1 MIRYVIKRIL
11 FMIPIL
17 IGVTFLVFILLSF
30 TPGDPARV
38 ALGSTATDEQLQLFR
53 EQNGLNDPT
62 IVQYFNYMK
71 KAVTTGDLGT
81 SYTTRQSVTSMIK
94 VRVGNT
100 LFLSFSSMAL
110 TIVVALFL
118 GIAMAV
124 RQNTFFDNFMRV
136 VTLIFTSMPEFW
148 LAIMMIL
155 LFTVKL
161 RLLPSNG
168 LFEHPGDWI
177 MPVVALALTG
187 ITLCSRTGRSSMLE
201 VINQDYIRTARAKGL
216 KYNYIIRRHALKNA
230 MLPMVTVY
238 GRIIA
243 TCFSGSVVLET
254 VFGINGIGRMMTYA
268 LRQKDVPTVMGGI
281 IISACVITT
290 VNLLTDVTYA
300 FIDPRIKSKYTR
312 RKNKQWAVSA
322 DEPEAVAANG

>member
-1 MIRYVIKRIL
+1 MFRYVLKRII
-11 FMIPIL
+11 FMVPIL
-17 IGVTFLVFILLSF
+17 IGVTLLVFFLLSF

-38 ALGSTATDEQLQLFR
+38 ALGSTATEEQLELFR
-53 EQNGLNDPT
+53 EQNGLNDPL
-62 IVQYFNYMK
+62 IVQYFDYMK
-71 KAVTTGDLGT
+71 KAVTGDLGT
-81 SYTTRQSVTSMIK
+81 SYTTRQSVTSMIE
-94 VRVGNT
+94 VRIGNT

-136 VTLIFTSMPEFW
+136 FTLIFTSMPEFW
-148 LAIMMIL
+148 LAMIL
-155 LFTVKL
+155 IMLFSVKL
-161 RLLPSNG
+161 GLLPSSG
-168 LFEHPGDWI
+168 FFETRGDTI

-216 KYNYIIRRHALKNA
+216 KYSYIIRRHALKNA

-281 IISACVITT
+281 IISACIIVI

-312 RKNKQWAVSA
+312 RKNKELAVNP
-322 DEPEAVAANG
+322 DEPDAAGANG